1 MPTYRYDL
9 NQLDEFV
16 ELLDRSIE
24 ELSAYRDGAKATVAS
39 IGEQYSGTSATAFA
53 HSHDRWQAALQQHLD
68 SLQVHRAFVA
78 NARANYAEAQR
89 KNVEMLG

>member
-9 NQLDEFV
+9 NQLDEFID
-16 ELLDRSIE
+16 LLDRSVE
-24 ELSAYRDGAKATVAS
+24 ELSAYRDGAQATVAS
-39 IGEQYSGTSATAFA
+39 IGEHYSGTAAATFLQ
-53 HSHDRWQAALQQHLD
+53 SHDRWQAALQQHLD
-68 SLQVHRAFVA
+68 ALQAHRAFVA

>member
-16 ELLDRSIE
+16 ELIDRSIE

-39 IGEQYSGTSATAFA
+39 IGEHYSGTAATAFTQ
-53 HSHDRWQAALQQHLD
+53 SHDRWQASLQQHLD
-68 SLQVHRAFVA
+68 GLQAHRVFVA

>member
-24 ELSAYRDGAKATVAS
+24 EISAYRDGARATVAS
-39 IGEQYSGTSATAFA
+39 IGEHYSGTAATAFMQ
-53 HSHDRWQAALQQHLD
+53 SHDRWQAALQQHLD
-68 SLQVHRAFVA
+68 ALQAHRTFVA
-78 NARANYAEAQR
+78 TARANYAEAQR